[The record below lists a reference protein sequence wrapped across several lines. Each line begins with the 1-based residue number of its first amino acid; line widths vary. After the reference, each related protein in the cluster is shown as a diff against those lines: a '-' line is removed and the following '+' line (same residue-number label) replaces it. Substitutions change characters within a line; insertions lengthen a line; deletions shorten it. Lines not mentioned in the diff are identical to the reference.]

1 MLGRDDG
8 AWPEDPDPA
17 ALRVEPLVRR
27 DEGEVIVLRVPGGFP
42 LLDRFA
48 LEAMAPPDFEAP
60 GHYRLTAARLQ
71 RALQRGHTTAG
82 VVNFLERASG
92 GPLPAPVLGALY
104 RWAETF
110 GAVTIR
116 EAILLHTRDA
126 AQMREL
132 TERRRLRE
140 TLGDTLNDR
149 TVEVEA
155 DRLEALL
162 RRLDYREIIPRLDI
176 SDPAPEA
183 FSLDNREAERAAIV
197 AALQVYAHLADAL
210 GHPTRPAYALI
221 RRWREAL
228 PLPLRDAADRRAEG
242 VIKALHRADP
252 LEMEDHLPQ
261 PTGPLLEALE
271 AAIAAGETVEIDYY
285 TAGRAHQT
293 TRCVDPL
300 RLEWRGDVV
309 YLIAYCHLRED
320 QRVFRVDRIE
330 RMVNE
335 E

>member
-1 MLGRDDG
+1 
-8 AWPEDPDPA
+8 
-17 ALRVEPLVRR
+17 
-27 DEGEVIVLRVPGGFP
+27 
-42 LLDRFA
+42 
-48 LEAMAPPDFEAP
+48 
-60 GHYRLTAARLQ
+60 
-71 RALQRGHTTAG
+71 LQRGHTAEG

-92 GPLPAPVLGALY
+92 RPLPAPVLGALY

-116 EAILLHTRDA
+116 ETILLQTRDP

-132 TERRRLRE
+132 TAERRLRE
-140 TLGDTLNDR
+140 TLGATLNDR
-149 TVEVEA
+149 TVEVKA
-155 DRLEALL
+155 NRMEALL
-162 RRLDYREIIPRLDI
+162 RRLDYREIIPRLEL
-176 SDPAPEA
+176 SDPDPEP
-183 FSLDNREAERAAIV
+183 FSLADQDAERAAAV

-210 GHPTRPAYALI
+210 GQSTRPAYALI

-242 VIKALHRADP
+242 IIEALHRADP

-271 AAIAAGETVEIDYY
+271 AAIEAGETVEIDYY
-285 TAGRAHQT
+285 TASRAHQT
-293 TRCVDPL
+293 TRRVDPL

-330 RMVNE
+330 RIGGW
-335 E
+335 